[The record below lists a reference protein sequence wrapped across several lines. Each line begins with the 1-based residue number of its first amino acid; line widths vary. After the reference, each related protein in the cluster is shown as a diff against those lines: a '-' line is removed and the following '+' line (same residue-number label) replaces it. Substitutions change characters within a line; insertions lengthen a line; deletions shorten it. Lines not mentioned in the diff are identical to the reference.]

1 MATAKEIA
9 CKSAL
14 VKSGLSDFALN
25 PYGGCAHN
33 CAYCYASF
41 MARFSRHE
49 QPWGRWV
56 DVKVNVAEA
65 LVKDL
70 RRLARRRRTEAVGF
84 TLINIDPE
92 VGGKSEPAE
101 QDAPGENLTV
111 ILSSVTD
118 AYQPLEREYGLTRAC
133 LSAIANSDAPLSVS
147 VLTKSDLVT
156 RDIDILR
163 NLRDVEIGMTVTT
176 TDDAVSRRYEPG
188 APPVSRRF
196 AALHQLAEAGLR
208 TWAFIAPVLPYH
220 SDSPLAMSGLLR
232 RLVDAGASRIMVD
245 RFNPYP
251 AGVGRFLRVAPP
263 EAAAAMRA
271 YTANPGEYLDNLRS
285 VIREAAGEIGIGV
298 RILV

>member
-1 MATAKEIA
+1 
-9 CKSAL
+9 
-14 VKSGLSDFALN
+14 
-25 PYGGCAHN
+25 
-33 CAYCYASF
+33 

-49 QPWGRWV
+49 QPWGQWV